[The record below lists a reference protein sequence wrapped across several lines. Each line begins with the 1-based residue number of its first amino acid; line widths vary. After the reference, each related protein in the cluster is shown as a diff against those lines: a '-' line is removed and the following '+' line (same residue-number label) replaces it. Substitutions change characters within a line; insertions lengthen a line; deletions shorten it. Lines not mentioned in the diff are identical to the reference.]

1 MTKNK
6 ITEGNAF
13 SLCIKQAVWARVG
26 KEIIPIN
33 ASDLEDVHLYIGR
46 GSYKAQAIEYPVMA
60 KDDLLIAYIDHTL
73 KVGVYS
79 TWITAIY
86 NGRRVASNCQD
97 AFEIVSFDEQCSY
110 ADCEVYGRP
119 SIYMQ
124 GTIITD
130 EEIEAY
136 KAQLLALIN
145 ERNAELELLKQ
156 QRERLLDIAMQ
167 LEDVASKNTQT
178 EIVGKL
184 DALIESVSSIG
195 SHHEITD
202 EEAEAI
208 MNEIDNGN

>member
-13 SLCIKQAVWARVG
+13 SLCINQAVWA
-26 KEIIPIN
+26 EIGGEETPIPAN
-33 ASDLEDVHLYIGR
+33 ELEDVHLYIGR
-46 GSYKAQAIEYPVMA
+46 GPYKAKATEYPVMA

-97 AFEIVSFDEQCSY
+97 AFEILSFDEQCSY

-124 GTIITD
+124 GTIVTD

-145 ERNAELELLKQ
+145 ERNAEIELLKQ

-167 LEDVASKNTQT
+167 LEDVASENTQT

-202 EEAEAI
+202 EEANTI
-208 MNEIDNGN
+208 MDEIDNGN

>member
-1 MTKNK
+1 MTKNR

-46 GSYKAQAIEYPVMA
+46 GSYKSQAIEYPVMA

-86 NGRRVASNCQD
+86 NGRRVASNCQE

-110 ADCEVYGRP
+110 ADCEVYGMP

-136 KAQLLALIN
+136 KAQLLDL
-145 ERNAELELLKQ
+145 
-156 QRERLLDIAMQ
+156 
-167 LEDVASKNTQT
+167 S
-178 EIVGKL
+178 
-184 DALIESVSSIG
+184 
-195 SHHEITD
+195 
-202 EEAEAI
+202 
-208 MNEIDNGN
+208 